1 MLKKIIAAAALAT
14 IAASSYAGTPG
25 SYYAGADVGS
35 TKINAFDDTSTSY
48 GAFVGYNFTENF
60 AVEGGYRRLFS
71 YTGYNFDRNTDQT
84 ALSAIASLPLSNGFR
99 VYGRLGAN
107 RLAEKTSVVG
117 YDHKYDETK
126 VLYGVGASYD
136 FGNKLSGRL
145 EVQKPS
151 GGLTN
156 LSAGVSYSF

>member
-1 MLKKIIAAAALAT
+1 MFKKIIAAAALAA
-14 IAASSYAGTPG
+14 IATSSHAGTPG
-25 SYYAGADVGS
+25 AFYAGADLGS
-35 TKINAFDDTSTSY
+35 TDVDYFHSTRTSY
-48 GAFVGYNFTENF
+48 GVFAGHHLTNNI

-71 YTGYNFDRNTDQT
+71 YTGGNFDTRANQL
-84 ALSAIASLPLSNGFR
+84 ALSAIATLPLNKGFS

-107 RLAEKTSVVG
+107 RVMEKIATADVE
-117 YDHKYDETK
+117 HKHADTK

-136 FGNKLSGRL
+136 FGNKLSGRV

-151 GGLTN
+151 SDMTN